1 MGFYV
6 QNSNGKDS
14 LDLWPCSHRLKREGE
29 GEGEGRPTASY
40 HIYMKNRPFIASS
53 YITVFKILS
62 TATLD
67 ENHRIFF
74 LKNHTY
80 LRKNSLRTTALYL
93 QCCD

>member
-1 MGFYV
+1 MSMGFYV

-14 LDLWPCSHRLKREGE
+14 LDLWSCSHRLKRE

-40 HIYMKNRPFIASS
+40 HIYMKNRPFIPSS

-67 ENHRIFF
+67 ENHRILF
-74 LKNHTY
+74 LKKINKIT
-80 LRKNSLRTTALYL
+80 LT
-93 QCCD
+93 

>member
-1 MGFYV
+1 MSMGFYV
-6 QNSNGKDS
+6 QNSNGKAS
-14 LDLWPCSHRLKREGE
+14 LDLWSSSHRLKRE

-40 HIYMKNRPFIASS
+40 HIYIKNRPFIASS

-74 LKNHTY
+74 FF
-80 LRKNSLRTTALYL
+80 RKITLT
-93 QCCD
+93 

>member
-14 LDLWPCSHRLKREGE
+14 LDLWSCSHGLKRE

-40 HIYMKNRPFIASS
+40 HIYMKNRPFIPSS

-67 ENHRIFF
+67 ENHRI
-74 LKNHTY
+74 LKKNHTY